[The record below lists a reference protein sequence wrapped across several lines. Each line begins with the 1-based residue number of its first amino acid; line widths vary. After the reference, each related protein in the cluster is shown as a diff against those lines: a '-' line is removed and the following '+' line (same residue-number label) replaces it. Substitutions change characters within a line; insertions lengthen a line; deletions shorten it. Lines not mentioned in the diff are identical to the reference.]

1 MSDINYF
8 AGGVRAKAARR
19 GADEGGG
26 RLEIGGKDQGAGRS
40 QVNSTTSRWS
50 LGGCPLESLG
60 ILGQQIG
67 HELMTLIED
76 LL

>member
-1 MSDINYF
+1 MTLTILQE
-8 AGGVRAKAARR
+8 ALERR
-19 GADEGGG
+19 LLEEEQMREEVAS
-26 RLEIGGKDQGAGRS
+26 RLEEKNDGAGRS

-60 ILGQQIG
+60 NLGQQIG